1 MSRTFFSL
9 NKKRKR
15 AQKLKVIV
23 IETLADTLS
32 AYEIQNQANPGEA
45 RKLLFNLLHK
55 VAKFQENLRL
65 PSSEMTA
72 DQMILLKLKMAIFL
86 LSVHVTIMIHIN
98 EIYFY

>member
-15 AQKLKVIV
+15 AQKLKVTV

-45 RKLLFNLLHK
+45 RKLLLNLLHK

-72 DQMILLKLKMAIFL
+72 DQIILLKLKLIKRLKNCYKCSLMKARRR
-86 LSVHVTIMIHIN
+86 
-98 EIYFY
+98 

>member
-1 MSRTFFSL
+1 M
-9 NKKRKR
+9 
-15 AQKLKVIV
+15 IV

-72 DQMILLKLKMAIFL
+72 DQMILLKLKLIKRLPYIYDGLSGVLLVIF
-86 LSVHVTIMIHIN
+86 H
-98 EIYFY
+98 F